1 VTQQTSLVAIAC
13 AGAGAVDLLTLDA
26 RTGKLE
32 PARRIG
38 GLGGAAALAFG
49 PDGTLYAGC
58 NGDRARAVVL
68 ESDGRNGE
76 ERPLPASTCFIAAA
90 PDGRGLFSASY
101 GEGRLDLVPLPGAA
115 DDAGQVAYATGRNT
129 HCAAVSPD
137 GRFLYATSLGDD
149 RVSWF
154 PMDADGSGSG
164 TRRGPG
170 TREPSGH
177 VAAEPGSG
185 PRYLRLSRAGDRAYV
200 VHELSG
206 EIGVYAREAGS
217 GRLELLQRTSAVAG
231 LDLGPGAVRSATTP
245 DPGPGV
251 VGAADLR
258 FTPHERFLYTTERS
272 TGTLACF
279 ALRDGLLEFLSR
291 IETEQV
297 PGSVAIDPSGRCLL
311 AVGEGSNAVTSYL
324 IAEDGSLSAVSR
336 ARTSA
341 GPVAV
346 ECGAA
351 A

>member
-1 VTQQTSLVAIAC
+1 VTQQTSLVAVAC
-13 AGAGAVDLLTLDA
+13 ADAGAVDLLTLDA
-26 RTGKLE
+26 QTGQLE
-32 PARRIG
+32 PSRRIG
-38 GLGGAAALAFG
+38 GLDGAAALAFG
-49 PDGTLYAGC
+49 PDGMLYAGC
-58 NGDRARAVVL
+58 NGDRPRAVVL
-68 ESDGRNGE
+68 DSDGRIGE

-115 DDAGQVAYATGRNT
+115 DDAGHLTYATGRNT

-154 PMDADGSGSG
+154 PMDADGA
-164 TRRGPG
+164 GPG

-185 PRYLRLSRAGDRAYV
+185 PRYLRLNRAGDRAYV

-206 EIGVYAREAGS
+206 DVAVYAREAGS
-217 GRLELLQRTSAVAG
+217 GRLELLQRASAVAG
-231 LDLGPGAVRSATTP
+231 LGLGPGVVRSATTP

-251 VGAADLR
+251 VWAADLR
-258 FTPHERFLYTTERS
+258 ITPDERFLYTTERS
-272 TGTLACF
+272 SGTLACF
-279 ALRDGLLEFLSR
+279 ALREGLLEFLSR

-297 PGSVAIDPSGRCLL
+297 PGSAAIDPAGQFLL
-311 AVGEGSNAVTSYL
+311 VAGEASHAVTSYL
-324 IAEDGSLSAVSR
+324 INEDGSLSPVSR

-341 GPVAV
+341 GPVALD
-346 ECGAA
+346 CGPAA
-351 A
+351 